1 MKPVSP
7 SVRRATLPLGRIT
20 KWVMLPLLRDRRSQP
35 SGGNC
40 SALVTKT
47 HDQLDYQT
55 LTAPPSVPD
64 KGEEGENQNWW
75 ALCGLHSTGRSQPW
89 KKAFSCGSAIKP
101 QHWQLDRGQECTWLS
116 RAQQMGVI
124 TADRISARGQ
134 KAAAGMQWGCQECS
148 EQPRHRQDRGWPR
161 LQLSLWGCSTTTP
174 VQVGQGRAGSA
185 PKGCLSRGE
194 VDVANR
200 DCHTP
205 FQPCPH
211 SRGNNTGFPPV
222 ACRHLGKKFTRTAF
236 HQLHHSPGRTT
247 KSTLSLP
254 QKQHHSWSAAIL
266 NFLTQ
271 QPQVLHQLH

>member
-101 QHWQLDRGQECTWLS
+101 QHWQLDQGQECTWLS

-134 KAAAGMQWGCQECS
+134 KAAAGMQWGVLWAAPSQTG
-148 EQPRHRQDRGWPR
+148 QGMAQAPALPVR
-161 LQLSLWGCSTTTP
+161 LQHHNTCAGGTGQSWLST
-174 VQVGQGRAGSA
+174 QG
-185 PKGCLSRGE
+185 
-194 VDVANR
+194 
-200 DCHTP
+200 
-205 FQPCPH
+205 
-211 SRGNNTGFPPV
+211 
-222 ACRHLGKKFTRTAF
+222 
-236 HQLHHSPGRTT
+236 
-247 KSTLSLP
+247 LP
-254 QKQHHSWSAAIL
+254 QQRRGGCGKQGLSHPISAMPP
-266 NFLTQ
+266 Q
-271 QPQVLHQLH
+271 QR